1 MPVSEHRIALPTRY
15 NVVRHIANGGMAS
28 VWLAEDELLG
38 RLVAVKVLSSGYA
51 QDERANRRF
60 VREARAGARL
70 SECRHVVTVY
80 DIGEHD
86 GRPFMV
92 MEHFS
97 GGTVADRQAAAL
109 VDEQVGRLD
118 VAVDDVVGVRAVQRV
133 GRLAQPAQGQGPGDV
148 AAVAQAIGH
157 GAAREVLHHHERA
170 PVVLAD
176 VVDGDDV
183 AAV

>member
-15 NVVRHIANGGMAS
+15 KVVRHVANGGMAS

-38 RLVAVKVLSSGYA
+38 RLVAVKVLSPGLA

-60 VREARAGARL
+60 LREARAGARL

-97 GGTVADRQAAAL
+97 GKDR
-109 VDEQVGRLD
+109 VFEG
-118 VAVDDVVGVRAVQRV
+118 G
-133 GRLAQPAQGQGPGDV
+133 GPSTFRRPLGSESLP
-148 AAVAQAIGH
+148 
-157 GAAREVLHHHERA
+157 R
-170 PVVLAD
+170 
-176 VVDGDDV
+176 
-183 AAV
+183 